1 MKYIASGFIFPG
13 LFFLAWWL
21 TISGSI
27 PPGMLHTSLF
37 EERAINWLLYFCGFA
52 FLSASVMHSIFAKKI
67 SKTIGWV
74 TNGFQYEIAAV
85 SLGLGIACF
94 YALYNGQVA
103 QIAIGIPI
111 IAFLF
116 FAGINHLKEIVFN
129 RNFSPNNTLILIW
142 DFGVAISLFILLFL
156 KLIKNSYVI
165 TN

>member
-85 SLGLGIACF
+85 SLGLGISCF
-94 YALYNGQVA
+94 YALYWGRAA
-103 QIAIGIPI
+103 QISISIPVVT
-111 IAFLF
+111 FLF
-116 FAGINHLKEIVFN
+116 FAGINHLKEIIIN
-129 RNFSPNNTLILIW
+129 RNFAPNNTLILIW
-142 DFGVAISLFILLFL
+142 DFGVSISLTVLLL
-156 KLIKNSYVI
+156 LPI
-165 TN
+165 